1 MGILI
6 FASQLSSGILIQ
18 LQGKANIMFRKISLA
33 FTLFILAQ
41 DQVSSQGYPR
51 AQCRITWNIPTNCN
65 AVQTK
70 IQNQMNLWKETPA
83 GKEACPGTSKQ
94 CPRKFEGI
102 DQVGRVTGYHLTP
115 AKSYK
120 DRVSFEFTENGS
132 SCKVVGFSKS
142 TVSYAFLDFG
152 TNYCNL
158 RNLLDGANLSQGN
171 GFTDQTSTRIC
182 TQYDK
187 INCARF

>member
-1 MGILI
+1 M
-6 FASQLSSGILIQ
+6 LS
-18 LQGKANIMFRKISLA
+18 KIYFV
-33 FTLFILAQ
+33 FTLFLLAQ
-41 DQVSSQGYPR
+41 DHVTSQGYPR
-51 AQCRITWNIPTNCN
+51 AQCRITWNIPTDCN

-70 IQNQMNLWKETPA
+70 IQNQMDLWKETPA

-94 CPRKFEGI
+94 CPKLPCGQKCRYVFEGI

-158 RNLLDGANLSQGN
+158 RNLLDGANLSRGN
-171 GFTDQTSTRIC
+171 GFTEETSTRIC
-182 TQYDK
+182 TQYDQ
-187 INCARF
+187 INCERF